1 MRVFIYACDNIYGGL
16 HGMEDFGV
24 YEVSSV
30 EEANDI
36 GREMSYGVIDS
47 YSDIGDTLEENAREA
62 VELYD
67 FGFDEAYAD
76 EMAADL
82 SWYCRKIDEEKARGL
97 STEGLNDIAAKEGAD
112 YFCDNYCG
120 EEYEDE

>member
-16 HGMEDFGV
+16 HGMEDFRV

-36 GREMSYGVIDS
+36 GREMSYGVINS
-47 YSDIGDTLEENAREA
+47 YSEIGDSLEENAAEVA
-62 VELYD
+62 ELYD
-67 FGFDEAYAD
+67 SDFEEAYED

-82 SWYCRKIDEEKARGL
+82 DWSCRKIDEEKARGL
-97 STEGLNDIAAKEGAD
+97 STEELNNIAVNEGAD